1 MTDRP
6 ITRIVTAEQAL
17 GICRA
22 PIVGPNQRTLLDA
35 PAPVP
40 DRGPSAARTLAPN
53 QPTLVAVHSALGY
66 SPRDARILAP
76 DQTTM
81 VNGIPAVIRD
91 EPATLRLT
99 SRPDMPRPAAV
110 IAVPLPPPAA
120 MLRRGQAIAFVAVA
134 CIGSALVAGGVVH
147 LLHDRQQRATAAPT
161 QPPPEPPI
169 DAVLHPR
176 R

>member
-22 PIVGPNQRTLLDA
+22 PIVGPDQRTLLDA
-35 PAPVP
+35 PAPF
-40 DRGPSAARTLAPN
+40 APIGAPTRPPT
-53 QPTLVAVHSALGY
+53 QPTLVTVHSALGY
-66 SPRDARILAP
+66 PPRDARILAP
-76 DQTTM
+76 DQATM

-120 MLRRGQAIAFVAVA
+120 MMRRGQAIAFVVLA
-134 CIGSALVAGGVVH
+134 CVGSALVAGGVVH
-147 LLHDRQQRATAAPT
+147 LLHDRQQRTPAASTHPPPT
-161 QPPPEPPI
+161 QPPS